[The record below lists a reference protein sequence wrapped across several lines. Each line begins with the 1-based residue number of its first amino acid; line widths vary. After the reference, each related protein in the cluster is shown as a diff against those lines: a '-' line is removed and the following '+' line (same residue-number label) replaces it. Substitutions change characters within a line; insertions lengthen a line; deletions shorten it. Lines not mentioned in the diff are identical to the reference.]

1 MNTVQLDN
9 GAINNYAAEP
19 ETYYATYPSPEQQRS
34 YLVQGAIGFAVVA
47 VSLLIALG
55 VS

>member
-9 GAINNYAAEP
+9 GVINNYAAEP
-19 ETYYATYPSPEQQRS
+19 ETYFATYPSPEQQRA
-34 YLVQGAIGFAVVA
+34 YLFQGAIGFAVVA
-47 VSLLIALG
+47 ASLLISLS

>member
-9 GAINNYAAEP
+9 GLFNNYAAEP
-19 ETYYATYPSPEQQRS
+19 DTYYATFPSPEQRRA
-34 YLVQGAIGFAVVA
+34 YLLQGAIGFAIVA
-47 VSLLIALG
+47 ASLLVSLS

>member
-9 GAINNYAAEP
+9 GVINNYAAEP
-19 ETYYATYPSPEQQRS
+19 DTYFATFPSPEQRKT
-34 YLVQGAIGFAVVA
+34 YLVQGVIGFAVVA
-47 VSLLIALG
+47 VSLLISLG

>member
-9 GAINNYAAEP
+9 GTFNSYASEP
-19 ETYYATYPSPEQQRS
+19 DAYFATFPSPEQRRT
-34 YLVQGAIGFAVVA
+34 YLFQGAIGFAVVA
-47 VSLLIALG
+47 ASLLISFG